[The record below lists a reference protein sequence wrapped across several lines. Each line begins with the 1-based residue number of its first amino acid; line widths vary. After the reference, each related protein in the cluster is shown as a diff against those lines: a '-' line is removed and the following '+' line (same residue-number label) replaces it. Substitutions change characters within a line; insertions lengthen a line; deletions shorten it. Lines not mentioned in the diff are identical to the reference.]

1 MTADQAE
8 MIAEAI
14 RASVLLAVMA
24 SLAVSLLTGGVVDL
38 ANQLL
43 DQWRAMRRLAALKRR
58 AARVHL

>member
-1 MTADQAE
+1 MTADQAA

-24 SLAVSLLTGGVVDL
+24 SLAVSMLTGGVVDL

-43 DQWRAMRRLAALKRR
+43 DHWRAMRRLAARKRR
-58 AARVHL
+58 AARVQL